1 MIPDLDPKDS
11 LGRDPWAPAEVA
23 RHMTGPLEKGGGALS
38 LGCQCGH
45 LAIAMPPS
53 WPWSRHVHLPS
64 HLSRALVT
72 TCVRPPGP
80 RPPVRGRAS
89 RRLPQRV
96 RPGIRDKEGSKFA
109 SLIGSAPRET
119 QQMGSNCRPV
129 AGTLL
134 TNTQVAGHG
143 AFWNRM

>member
-23 RHMTGPLEKGGGALS
+23 RRMTGPLEKGGGALS

-72 TCVRPPGP
+72 TCVRPPAP
-80 RPPVRGRAS
+80 RPGDRLAAVCRSASGRAFAT
-89 RRLPQRV
+89 RR
-96 RPGIRDKEGSKFA
+96 
-109 SLIGSAPRET
+109 AP
-119 QQMGSNCRPV
+119 SSP
-129 AGTLL
+129 A
-134 TNTQVAGHG
+134 
-143 AFWNRM
+143 